1 MSTSQGTRAAWTYT
15 YEKGLVDVMKEHVNI
30 PMYRAQNGWTAD
42 GWRNIAKRFN
52 ETFPLAH
59 FSKQQMQEKE
69 KELKGNY
76 RTVRDARKESGVGW
90 NETLSMIIAEPK
102 KWEDLIEKYPKVSK
116 FQKKP
121 LPLYEHLAS
130 LYAGSI
136 ATGDL
141 NFTSTEPP
149 NMTAQPP
156 IERSHSEQSTQNT
169 AAGSDSIGINFGTNP
184 FSQIEGPEVQ
194 SAPPYLNLEEGASA
208 SGKKRK
214 QSQMSAKL
222 GEFIDLRKIQM
233 EKNQEKLDE
242 KKKKEDDY
250 SVEKCIAVVDTIEDL
265 TIEQKADANEL
276 FQSEMNRQ
284 IFMMTKN
291 LAVRLVWLKKKIS
304 QMSQ

>member
-1 MSTSQGTRAAWTYT
+1 
-15 YEKGLVDVMKEHVNI
+15 
-30 PMYRAQNGWTAD
+30 
-42 GWRNIAKRFN
+42 
-52 ETFPLAH
+52 
-59 FSKQQMQEKE
+59 
-69 KELKGNY
+69 
-76 RTVRDARKESGVGW
+76 
-90 NETLSMIIAEPK
+90 
-102 KWEDLIEKYPKVSK
+102 
-116 FQKKP
+116 
-121 LPLYEHLAS
+121 
-130 LYAGSI
+130 
-136 ATGDL
+136 
-141 NFTSTEPP
+141 
-149 NMTAQPP
+149 MTAQPP
-156 IERSHSEQSTQNT
+156 IERSHSEQSTQNK
-169 AAGSDSIGINFGTNP
+169 AVGSDSVGINFGTNP

-214 QSQMSAKL
+214 QSQMASKL

-291 LAVRLVWLKKKIS
+291 PAVRLVWLKKKIS
-304 QMSQ
+304 QVCLLVVLVFFSCSIRSSKLNLYSEMILASLIADVPVTNWWRSVILFQR